1 MAWALILDLVPILIF
16 VVFDRFGKVKYAAAG
31 AVLAAVLEL
40 LFSHFFLGGVDML
53 SLVYAGLFLVFGGL
67 SYKFNN
73 SFFFKLKPAFIS
85 LVTGLAFAA
94 TYASGQPL
102 MLLILERY
110 GDSLPAQVNHL
121 IASERGRLLFTRI
134 SFNLIFGLFAH
145 AALVAWVARYF
156 SIFWWLVAV
165 YGGGFVVTYLSFLLA
180 G

>member
-73 SFFFKLKPAFIS
+73 SFFFKLK
-85 LVTGLAFAA
+85 
-94 TYASGQPL
+94 
-102 MLLILERY
+102 
-110 GDSLPAQVNHL
+110 
-121 IASERGRLLFTRI
+121 
-134 SFNLIFGLFAH
+134 
-145 AALVAWVARYF
+145 
-156 SIFWWLVAV
+156 
-165 YGGGFVVTYLSFLLA
+165 
-180 G
+180 